1 MDVGRIHQS
10 NCAFSRF
17 PSIQV
22 NTCIAPP
29 IRFALL
35 LWASAVAAC
44 GGGNGSAPPA
54 ADLTV
59 PLAAPGFS
67 PAFNLTPTAIRSFRF
82 SWNDAP
88 DETGYR
94 LLEDPD
100 GASGYSPIADL
111 PANSTQHDHEVFL
124 PERVNARYRLQ
135 VCKHQDCVDAAE
147 LSASGNL
154 ASAVGYLK
162 ASDPADQDLFGSAL
176 ALSADGHYL
185 AIGAPGAGA
194 SNSTSGAVYVFVRD
208 GTTWRQQALLEA
220 SAAHQGDQ
228 FGASVALSSE
238 GDTLAVGAPQES
250 SVLPVSGAAFVFTRS
265 GGSWGS
271 PVRVVP
277 LNTGVGDRF
286 GGRVA
291 LSADGNT
298 LAAGAEDESSDANTI
313 NGPDNDNLKQS
324 GAAYIFDRVGGI
336 WSQQAYI
343 KAFSPDAFD
352 NFGRALALSADGL
365 TLAVGAPGESSAS
378 TGVGGNSDDD
388 TAAASGAVYV
398 FARTPGGWGPQ
409 AYVKASNT
417 RGATRFGGAIALSG
431 NGAVMAV
438 GSANESSGATGID
451 GAQDDATADRSGAVY
466 VFAREGAQWHQQ
478 SYVKASNAEAG
489 DLFGASVA
497 LSDDGETLVV
507 GAPGEDGGARGLQGD
522 QGNNDASWSGA
533 AYVLRHSAA
542 GWRQQAYVKPSN
554 TVRGHVS
561 GFGLALGLSSGA
573 DAMDP
578 LDSGLA
584 LVVGCPSASNATS
597 GVGGD
602 QTDHSGS
609 DVGAV
614 YLY

>member
-1 MDVGRIHQS
+1 MVVGYPIAAILNRRPPPVTS
-10 NCAFSRF
+10 AF
-17 PSIQV
+17 
-22 NTCIAPP
+22 THT
-29 IRFALL
+29 IRLFLL
-35 LWASAVAAC
+35 LAASALAAC
-44 GGGNGSAPPA
+44 GGGSAAAPTNTSVHVPATTTSGAPPA
-54 ADLTV
+54 FT
-59 PLAAPGFS
+59 
-67 PAFNLTPTAIRSFRF
+67 LTPTAIRSFRF
-82 SWNDAP
+82 SWDDTP

-100 GASGYSPIADL
+100 GASGYSPIAEL
-111 PANSTQHDHEVFL
+111 PANSTLHDHEVFL

-147 LSASGNL
+147 LGASGNL

-176 ALSADGHYL
+176 ALSANGHYL

-265 GGSWGS
+265 GGSWGP

-277 LNTGVGDRF
+277 LNTGMGDRF

-324 GAAYIFDRVGGI
+324 GAAYIFDRVGGV
-336 WSQQAYI
+336 WTQQAYI

-378 TGVGGNSDDD
+378 TGVGGNPDDD

-398 FARTPGGWGPQ
+398 FGRTPGGWGPQ

-431 NGAVMAV
+431 NGTVMAV

-489 DLFGASVA
+489 DLFGTSVA
-497 LSDDGETLVV
+497 LSDNGETLVV
-507 GAPGEDGGARGLQGD
+507 GAPGEDSAARGLQGD
-522 QGNNDASWSGA
+522 QGNNDASYSGA
-533 AYVLRHSAA
+533 VYVLRHTAV

-554 TVRGHVS
+554 TARGDVS
-561 GFGLALGLSSGA
+561 GFGQALGLSSGA
-573 DAMDP
+573 GGVSPPDP
-578 LDSGLA
+578 GLA
-584 LVVGCPSASNATS
+584 LAVACPSASNATS
-597 GVGGD
+597 GMGGD
-602 QTDHSGS
+602 QTDRSGS